1 MLRLDH
7 VAWWAD
13 GPVIVDKL
21 CLSVPPGELVVML
34 GASGVG
40 KTTALRLAAGL
51 LQPREGKVT
60 NGFSRTAMVFQE
72 PRLMP
77 WATARDN
84 VTLVL
89 ERLPHAR
96 RDEVAGGWLKRLGF
110 DDADM
115 EKHPQQLSGG
125 MRARVAIARAFAIGP
140 ELVLMDEPFSSLDLA
155 LRRSLQLEVRR
166 LAREE
171 GVAVLFV
178 THDLTE
184 AVSIADRIV
193 VLAGRPAKVTAE
205 LPQTPPDGLPAVWE
219 AAAALSRRPELASVV
234 AGFDEVAG
242 TGEGSP

>member
-1 MLRLDH
+1 MMLRLEQ

-21 CLSVPPGELVVML
+21 DLSVPSGELVVML

-40 KTTALRLAAGL
+40 KTTVLRLAAGL
-51 LQPREGKVT
+51 LKPLEGSVS
-60 NGFSRTAMVFQE
+60 NGFSTTAMVFQE

-77 WATARDN
+77 WATALDN
-84 VTLVL
+84 VTIVL
-89 ERLPHAR
+89 ERLPRAR
-96 RDEVAGGWLKRLGF
+96 RAEVAAGWLGRLGF
-110 DDADM
+110 DEADM
-115 EKHPQQLSGG
+115 EKRPQQLSGG
-125 MRARVAIARAFAIGP
+125 MRARVAIARAFAIDP

-166 LAREE
+166 LAGEE

-193 VLAGRPAKVTAE
+193 VLAGRPARVAAD
-205 LPQTPPDGLPAVWE
+205 LVQVPPDGLPAVWE
-219 AAAALSRRPELASVV
+219 AAAALSRRPELASIV
-234 AGFDEVAG
+234 AGL
-242 TGEGSP
+242 